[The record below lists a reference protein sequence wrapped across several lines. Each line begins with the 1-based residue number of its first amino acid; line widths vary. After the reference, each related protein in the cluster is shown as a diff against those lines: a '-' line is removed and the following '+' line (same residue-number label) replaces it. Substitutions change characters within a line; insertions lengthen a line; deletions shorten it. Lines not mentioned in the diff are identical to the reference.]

1 MERIYLDYAATT
13 PLDERVLA
21 AMMPYLTSEFGNP
34 SSLHRFGQTARAAVQ
49 TARRQVATVLN
60 VDAKDIVF
68 TGGGTEADNLAVLG
82 YLRASCPSGGHIVT
96 TAVEHA
102 AILQTF
108 KALAEKGY
116 DLTILPVG
124 ADGRVAPD
132 SVRQALRDDTV
143 LISVMAANNETGM
156 IQPIEEIG
164 TIAHEAGI
172 VFHVDAVQGFGWFP
186 LHPLARHIDLL
197 SVAAHKIYGPKG
209 CGALYIR
216 RGLELQPDM
225 YGGPQE
231 RHLRAG
237 TENVAALVGFGKACE
252 LLAAEGEKRVRH
264 AYALKALFYKE
275 LIAGSETYCL
285 NGTLE
290 NSLPHIINFS
300 IAHKDRAVVLI
311 AADCKGLALSAGSAC
326 ESGAAQPSHV
336 LTAMGLGGE
345 ELYGSVRLSL
355 GKDTTEADIRKAIEI
370 IRTIAGEEPNHG

>member
-82 YLRASCPSGGHIVT
+82 YLRASCPNGGHIVT

-102 AILQTF
+102 AVLQTF

-116 DLTILPVG
+116 DLTILPVE

-164 TIAHEAGI
+164 TISHEAG
-172 VFHVDAVQGFGWFP
+172 
-186 LHPLARHIDLL
+186 
-197 SVAAHKIYGPKG
+197 
-209 CGALYIR
+209 
-216 RGLELQPDM
+216 
-225 YGGPQE
+225 
-231 RHLRAG
+231 
-237 TENVAALVGFGKACE
+237 
-252 LLAAEGEKRVRH
+252 
-264 AYALKALFYKE
+264 
-275 LIAGSETYCL
+275 
-285 NGTLE
+285 
-290 NSLPHIINFS
+290 
-300 IAHKDRAVVLI
+300 
-311 AADCKGLALSAGSAC
+311 
-326 ESGAAQPSHV
+326 AQ
-336 LTAMGLGGE
+336 
-345 ELYGSVRLSL
+345 
-355 GKDTTEADIRKAIEI
+355 
-370 IRTIAGEEPNHG
+370 